1 MKKNKIFL
9 TFSLV
14 TCLHFLISSCNNTE
28 KKTIVY
34 KYKIEGLVKYHR
46 NGQELTG
53 PAIAYTDTIFGQ
65 TKDSIWYFNTNGSK
79 VNIIAPYK
87 VYDIK

>member
-1 MKKNKIFL
+1 MKKNKI
-9 TFSLV
+9 
-14 TCLHFLISSCNNTE
+14 ISTVL
-28 KKTIVY
+28 TIVCLQFLFLSCRSDNKNTIEY
-34 KYKIEGLVKYHR
+34 KYKIEGLVKYYR